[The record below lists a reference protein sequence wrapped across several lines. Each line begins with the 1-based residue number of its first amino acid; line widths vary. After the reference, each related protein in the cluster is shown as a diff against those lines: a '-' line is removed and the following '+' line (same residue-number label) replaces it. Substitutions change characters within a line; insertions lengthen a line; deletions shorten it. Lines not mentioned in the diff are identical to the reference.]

1 MARTHETIIL
11 LGAISFSSACAEDA
25 LLQLPDPVTP
35 EPTIAVSPP
44 LEPHQPHDL
53 SFTVEASQA
62 WCSGDDVAVSI
73 QNNGFWTV
81 YVESIQRSHPESMEI
96 IPVNREL
103 APGEVLEV
111 SMHAAPGTHDFEVTL
126 RDHDTLDVSLVV
138 APRDAPRL
146 TIVEPVDGAI
156 LAEAGD
162 VDIVVQLDEAY
173 VTDDER
179 LVTLMDALG
188 HPIATIGPSD
198 DGLYRY
204 TWLAAERPLGEQTL
218 RATSTAS
225 CDVEVSSEVQI
236 CQDATLKTLG
246 VWQLTAVDA
255 ALTDE
260 AYLGE
265 IWSFEGDLNAADNFN
280 YYSASAH
287 PIVGP
292 VPTGFETHVFF
303 YEGPDGLTLNF
314 FSNKDEGGHADWVSL
329 DIDIQVTGNG
339 LLDDVILSD
348 DSGELSRQV
357 TAMSADASHYNG
369 RFRYVQNTDGGVI
382 GPLAGEDFEVRF
394 TIVSAT
400 EERGAS
406 FYSSNGTSIDLMTED
421 GITSFAIAY
430 RSDTLCGLFGGTT
443 SEVGPTVL

>member
-1 MARTHETIIL
+1 MSRTHRTIIL
-11 LGAISFSSACAEDA
+11 SGCFLFSSACAEDS
-25 LLQLPDPVTP
+25 LLRLPDSVPMTQANNPDV
-35 EPTIAVSPP
+35 VLDS
-44 LEPHQPHDL
+44 PHQVSLTTTSL
-53 SFTVEASQA
+53 SSHCDGEDVSVQIENQGLWTVFVEALERQ
-62 WCSGDDVAVSI
+62 
-73 QNNGFWTV
+73 
-81 YVESIQRSHPESMEI
+81 HPEVMEI
-96 IPVNREL
+96 VPINQRL
-103 APGEVLEV
+103 APGEALEV
-111 SMHAAPGTHDFEVTL
+111 VVSALPGQHDFTVTL
-126 RDHDTLDVSLVV
+126 RDHASLEHSLSVAAPVLPTVTILEPTSGAIFAEAEDVEVV
-138 APRDAPRL
+138 VEVTDAF
-146 TIVEPVDGAI
+146 ISDGAP
-156 LAEAGD
+156 E
-162 VDIVVQLDEAY
+162 
-173 VTDDER
+173 
-179 LVTLMDALG
+179 VTLMRTDGSVVAELVADA
-188 HPIATIGPSD
+188 

-204 TWLAAERPLGEQTL
+204 TWLASERALGEQQL
-218 RATSTAS
+218 QAKVRNVCEAEAQLGV
-225 CDVEVSSEVQI
+225 DV

-265 IWSFEGDLNAADNFN
+265 IWSFEGDLNAAENFN

-292 VPTGFETHVFF
+292 DPTGFETHVFF
-303 YEGPDGLTLNF
+303 YEGPDGLSLNF

-406 FYSSNGTSIDLMTED
+406 FYSSNGTSIDLMTEN

-430 RSDTLCGLFGGTT
+430 RSDTLCGLFGDASTGG
-443 SEVGPTVL
+443 GPGIF

>member
-1 MARTHETIIL
+1 MMAQTHPSIVL
-11 LGAISFSSACAEDA
+11 LGSIFLTSACAEDS
-25 LLQLPDPVTP
+25 LLRLPESLPLTP
-35 EPTIAVSPP
+35 ADNPNLVEVSPR
-44 LEPHQPHDL
+44 QASL
-53 SFTVEASQA
+53 SVTSVATH
-62 WCSGDDVAVSI
+62 CDGDDISVQVENQGMWAV
-73 QNNGFWTV
+73 F
-81 YVESIQRSHPESMEI
+81 VETIERQHPESMEV
-96 IPVNREL
+96 IPVNQEL
-103 APGEVLEV
+103 ASGESIEV
-111 SMHAAPGTHDFEVTL
+111 VMRALSGEHDIKVTL
-126 RDHDTLDVSLVV
+126 RDHASLEHSLSVAAPVLPTVTILEPTSGAIFAEAEDVEVV
-138 APRDAPRL
+138 VEVTDAF
-146 TIVEPVDGAI
+146 ISDGAP
-156 LAEAGD
+156 E
-162 VDIVVQLDEAY
+162 
-173 VTDDER
+173 
-179 LVTLMDALG
+179 VTLMRADGSVVAELVADA
-188 HPIATIGPSD
+188 

-204 TWLAAERPLGEQTL
+204 TWLASERALGEQQL
-218 RATSTAS
+218 QAKVRNVCEAEAQLGV
-225 CDVEVSSEVQI
+225 DV

-265 IWSFEGDLNAADNFN
+265 IWSFEGDLNAAENFN

-292 VPTGFETHVFF
+292 DPTGFETHVFF
-303 YEGPDGLTLNF
+303 YEGPDGLSLNF

-430 RSDTLCGLFGGTT
+430 RSDTLCGLFGDASTG
-443 SEVGPTVL
+443 VGPGIF